1 MFTSCDACIS
11 LHELQR
17 DFAVPLIFDIFGFA
31 GGPLYCYLIWIFPP
45 RVSIRFL
52 RLCINRYFFEPES
65 PQIFISPRSFRVKR
79 K

>member
-1 MFTSCDACIS
+1 MFTSCYACIS

-17 DFAVPLIFDIFGFA
+17 DVAVPLIFDIFGFP

-65 PQIFISPRSFRVKR
+65 SQIFISPRSFRVKR